1 MSKNID
7 IFTIGFTKKN
17 AETFFGLL
25 KDSGVKTLLDVRLNN
40 VSQLA
45 GFAKRDDLKF
55 LLKELCGI
63 DYVHIPH
70 LAPTKQILDGFKKGT
85 ISWEE
90 YEVQFRS
97 LLLQRGVEELIQ
109 PGLLENGCLMCSE
122 HEPDFCH
129 RRLVVDYLSEHSGLK
144 FNVKHLY

>member
-1 MSKNID
+1 MSKELD
-7 IFTIGFTKKN
+7 VFTIGFTKKN
-17 AETFFGLL
+17 AETFFSFL

-55 LLKELCGI
+55 FLKELCGI
-63 DYVHIPH
+63 DYVHIPD

-90 YEVQFRS
+90 YEVQFRD
-97 LLLQRGVEELIQ
+97 LMAQRNIEKIVQ
-109 PGLLENGCLMCSE
+109 PTLLENGCLMCSE

-129 RRLVVDYLSEHSGLK
+129 RRLVVDYLNEHSDNKL
-144 FNVKHLY
+144 NVKHLY

>member
-1 MSKNID
+1 MNKDLD

-17 AETFFGLL
+17 AETFFGFL
-25 KDSGVKTLLDVRLNN
+25 KNSGVKTLLDVRLNN

-55 LLKELCGI
+55 FLKELCGI
-63 DYVHIPH
+63 DYVHIPE
-70 LAPTKQILDGFKKGT
+70 LAPTKEILDGFKKGT

-90 YEVQFRS
+90 YEVQFKS
-97 LLLQRGVEELIQ
+97 ILTQRGVEKFVK
-109 PGLLENGCLMCSE
+109 PTLLENGCFMCSE

-129 RRLVVDYLSEHSGLK
+129 RRLVVEYLREHSEYKL
-144 FNVKHLY
+144 NVKHLY

>member
-1 MSKNID
+1 MSKDID

-25 KDSGVKTLLDVRLNN
+25 SESGVKTLLDVRLNN

-45 GFAKRDDLKF
+45 GFAKRDDLKY
-55 LLKELCGI
+55 LLRELCGI
-63 DYVHIPH
+63 DYVHIPN
-70 LAPTKQILDGFKKGT
+70 LAPTKQILDDYKKGI

-90 YEVQFRS
+90 YEVQFKS
-97 LLLQRGVEELIQ
+97 LLVQRGAEQLIQ
-109 PGLLENGCLMCSE
+109 SDILENGCLMCSE

-129 RRLVVDYLSEHSGLK
+129 RRLVVDYLGEHSGLK
-144 FNVKHLY
+144 LNVKHLY